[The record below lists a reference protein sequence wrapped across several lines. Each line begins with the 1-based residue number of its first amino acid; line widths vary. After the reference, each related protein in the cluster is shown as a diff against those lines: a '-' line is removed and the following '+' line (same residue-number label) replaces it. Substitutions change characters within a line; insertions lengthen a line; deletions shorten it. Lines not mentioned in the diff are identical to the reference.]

1 MSLLT
6 VEQQERV
13 AAFCECHK

>member
-6 VEQQERV
+6 VEQKERV
-13 AAFCECHK
+13 AAFCECHE